1 MEDPADE
8 GCLFTHRWIVEFRQ
22 NPSNTADGVSLR
34 DKVCTLLAAIL
45 SVGGGGTILPI
56 KPTSMATPIANAQ
69 DIPMD
74 LMFQEY
80 FAEQKHRLHHKGTIR
95 FQSML
100 PFSMIKKKIFLTL
113 RSLNCWIYHTNVALG
128 VEVKAVGWFKQ
139 SVPRFFDPTMAKKED
154 S

>member
-1 MEDPADE
+1 MEDPVDE
-8 GCLFTHRWIVEFRQ
+8 GCIFTHRWIVEFRQ
-22 NPSNTADGVSLR
+22 NPSNTADGLSLR

-56 KPTSMATPIANAQ
+56 KSKPMVNPIVNAQ
-69 DIPMD
+69 DIPTD

-80 FAEQKHRLHHKGTIR
+80 FAEQMHRLHHKGTIC

-100 PFSMIKKKIFLTL
+100 PFTMIKKKIFQTL

-128 VEVKAVGWFKQ
+128 VEVEVKAVGWFSWFKQ
-139 SVPRFFDPTMAKKED
+139 HP
-154 S
+154 